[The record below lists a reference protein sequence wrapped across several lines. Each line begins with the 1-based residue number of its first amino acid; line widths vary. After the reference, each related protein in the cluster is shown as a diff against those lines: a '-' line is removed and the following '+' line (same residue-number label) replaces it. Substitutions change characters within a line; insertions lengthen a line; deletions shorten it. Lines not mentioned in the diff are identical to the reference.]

1 MRKAQTTLETMMAIG
16 VILVFV
22 LLLYNFVLY
31 PRIQQSN
38 YAQTYYLARSTCT
51 DLSNAINTAAYSG
64 NGFSERVLLPQ
75 RLYGTQYNIT
85 IREALVQLNWTN
97 GNVYCQ
103 YRAKNVSYN
112 GNLPPFN
119 LPKASYVL
127 NNSNGVVKIV

>member
-1 MRKAQTTLETMMAIG
+1 MRKAQSTLETMMAIG
-16 VILVFV
+16 VILAFV

-31 PRIQQSN
+31 PRIQESN

-51 DLSNAINTAAYSG
+51 DLSNAINTVAYNG

-75 RLYGTQYNIT
+75 RLYGTPYT
-85 IREALVQLNWTN
+85 VTVRETLVQLAWDK

-112 GNLPPFN
+112 SNLPPFA
-119 LPKASYVL
+119 LTLTSHVL
-127 NNSNGVVKIV
+127 NNSQGVVKIV